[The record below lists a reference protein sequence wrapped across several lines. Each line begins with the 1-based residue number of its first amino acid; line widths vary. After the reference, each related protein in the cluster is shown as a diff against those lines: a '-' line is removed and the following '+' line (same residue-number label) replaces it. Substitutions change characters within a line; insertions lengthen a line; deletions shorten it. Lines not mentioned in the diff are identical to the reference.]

1 MSKKFW
7 AENRVTG
14 ARWKPEKGKKQY
26 SMMYDSGYLAV
37 VTEDFYQ
44 YVAPLDAKEWRV
56 VKAPNARD
64 NRSDAEFNRL
74 QGE

>member
-1 MSKKFW
+1 ME
-7 AENRVTG
+7 AGERNEAIR
-14 ARWKPEKGKKQY
+14 
-26 SMMYDSGYLAV
+26 MMYDSGYLAV

>member
-14 ARWKPEKGKKQY
+14 SLWKPEKGKKQY
-26 SMMYDSGYLAV
+26 LMMYDSGYLAV

-44 YVAPLDAKEWRV
+44 YVAALDAKEWRV
-56 VKAPNARD
+56 VKAPNV
-64 NRSDAEFNRL
+64 
-74 QGE
+74 